1 MHEMK
6 KNGPPTRWRAVWL
19 ATMAMAAQGA
29 AIAQAPTPAAPSAA
43 PAVPASA
50 SAPAAPAEP
59 ARKVDIAEYI
69 VRGNTVLDARAIE
82 RAVTPFLGPERTL
95 KDVEA
100 ARDALLAAY
109 QAAGYQSVYV
119 DLPEQQVTQ
128 GIVFLQVNETRVGR
142 VRVVGAEYNSPLDVR
157 DQVPALKEGVVPDFN
172 KAQTQL
178 SALNRGPKRQ
188 VMPLVRQGSMPG
200 TMDVDLK
207 VEDQSP
213 WRASVGLNN
222 DYSADTRKLRAS
234 ASLGHDNL
242 WQLGHSASISFF
254 GAPQDLSQT
263 KVISASYA
271 APIPGSSWSVE
282 ANAFV
287 SDSNVATV
295 GGTDV
300 LGKGHSIGLKATYTV
315 PNAGDWWHAFNVGI
329 DFKNNKEALTLKG
342 SGDTVPLKYAPIT
355 LSYTGFRQSDKGQYG
370 VGISLVVGTSS
381 SFKYGS
387 NEAEFDYKRYK
398 SSPSFMVLKTDL
410 NGTHTFDGGSQLSF
424 RFNGQMTDSPL
435 VSSEQIAGGGMNS
448 VRGYLSAE
456 ATGDYG
462 VVGSVELRSKPLT
475 FLGSTVEN
483 WRVYAF
489 ADAARLRLKS
499 PLPEQD
505 DRFSLY
511 SVGVGTTFKVG
522 QYLAGRVDIGYP
534 LIDGPRTKKHDPRV
548 NFSLTANY

>member
-1 MHEMK
+1 MHDMK
-6 KNGPPTRWRAVWL
+6 KNGPPMCWRAVWL
-19 ATMAMAAQGA
+19 AVMALGAPAAA
-29 AIAQAPTPAAPSAA
+29 LAQASP
-43 PAVPASA
+43 PASA
-50 SAPAAPAEP
+50 ATAATAAGPAPATAEP

-82 RAVTPFLGPERTL
+82 KAVTPFLGPERTL

-128 GIVFLQVNETRVGR
+128 GVVFLQVNETRVGR

-157 DQVPALKEGVVPDFN
+157 DQVPALKEGGVPDFN
-172 KAQTQL
+172 KAQTEL
-178 SALNRGPKRQ
+178 AALNRSPRRQ
-188 VMPLVRQGSMPG
+188 VMPLVRQGAMPG

-207 VEDQSP
+207 VQDSSP
-213 WRASVGLNN
+213 WRASLGLNN
-222 DYSADTRKLRAS
+222 DYSADTRKLRAT

-263 KVISASYA
+263 QVISASYA
-271 APIPGSSWSVE
+271 APLPGTHWSLE
-282 ANAFV
+282 ASAFV

-315 PNAGDWWHAFNVGI
+315 PNAGNWWHAFSVGV
-329 DFKNNKEALTLKG
+329 DFKNNKEALSLNG
-342 SGDTVPLKYAPIT
+342 SADTVPLKYAPIT
-355 LSYTGFRQSDKGQYG
+355 LSYTGFRQSDKSQYG

-387 NEAEFDYKRYK
+387 DWAAFDYKRYK
-398 SSPSFMVLKTDL
+398 ASPSFMVLKTDL
-410 NGTHTFDGGSQLSF
+410 NGTHTFDGGQQVAF

-462 VVGSVELRSKPLT
+462 VVGSLELRSQPLT

-511 SVGVGTTFKVG
+511 SVGLGTTFKVG

-534 LIDGPRTKKHDPRV
+534 LIDGPRTKKHDTRV
-548 NFSLTANY
+548 NFSLTASY